1 MSSKNA
7 EEAFLTRGYN
17 NWKAATDAF
26 RKHESRNYILYRP
39 LQKTSVQVCTVL
51 KLILTMPAT
60 NATSERSFKVRDIIE
75 EVKIMHSF
83 FK

>member
-26 RKHESRNYILYRP
+26 HKHESSDCHA
-39 LQKTSVQVCTVL
+39 QSV
-51 KLILTMPAT
+51 
-60 NATSERSFKVRDIIE
+60 
-75 EVKIMHSF
+75 
-83 FK
+83 